1 MGKLV
6 WDGMFKRASLRGQV
20 LGDIC
25 NRLFRRACL
34 REVGVIRGCRSAGG
48 LLQEQKLILFSI
60 C

>member
-48 LLQEQKLILFSI
+48 LLQEQK
-60 C
+60 